1 MGEEERAD
9 LLTEGIQCHESKMSF
24 NSLRI
29 HLMYFKTFYGFL
41 HKVLEYNLVDL
52 FPHKIYHFCCYSKS
66 HFRKLHIFSP
76 FAAGVWKYSCC

>member
-24 NSLRI
+24 NSHRI

-41 HKVLEYNLVDL
+41 HKVLEYNLVDFFL
-52 FPHKIYHFCCYSKS
+52 HKIYHFCCYSKS